1 MLKYTTIIFDL
12 DGTLMNTLD
21 DLTISTNH
29 ALSQMGLPTRTIDE
43 VRQFLGNG
51 VRKLIEMAV
60 PENTSED
67 MIERVITCFLQ
78 HYTFHCKDHSKPYDG
93 ILSLLSSL
101 KGMGCRMA
109 IVSNKPDIEVKK
121 LNSEHFAD
129 YIDVAL
135 GENEKSGIPRK
146 PSPAMVFE
154 AIVQLGSEPEQC
166 LYVGDSDVDIL
177 TARNAGIDCLSVT
190 WGFKT
195 AEFLSQFGA
204 TRMIDSPSEML
215 EVIKEG

>member
-1 MLKYTTIIFDL
+1 MSKYTTIIFDL

-29 ALSQMGLPTRTIDE
+29 ALSQMGFPTRTIDE

-51 VRKLIEMAV
+51 VRTLIEMAL
-60 PENTSED
+60 PEKTTED
-67 MIERVITCFLQ
+67 TIERTISCFLQ
-78 HYTFHCKDHSKPYDG
+78 HYTSHCKDHSRPYDG
-93 ILSLLSSL
+93 ILELLSSL
-101 KGMGCRMA
+101 KKMGVKMA
-109 IVSNKPDIEVKK
+109 IVSNKPDVEVKK
-121 LNSEHFAD
+121 LNAEHFAEF
-129 YIDVAL
+129 IDVAL

-146 PSPAMVFE
+146 PSPAMVYE
-154 AIVQLGSEPEQC
+154 AINQLGSEPEKC

-215 EVIKEG
+215 EVI

>member
-1 MLKYTTIIFDL
+1 MPKYTTIIFDL

-21 DLTISTNH
+21 DLTISTNY
-29 ALSQMGLPTRTIDE
+29 ALSQMGFPTRTIDE

-51 VRKLIEMAV
+51 VRKLIEMAL

-67 MIERVITCFLQ
+67 MIERVISCFLQ
-78 HYTFHCKDHSKPYDG
+78 HYTSHCKDHSRPYDG
-93 ILSLLSSL
+93 ILELLSSL
-101 KGMGCRMA
+101 KKMGVKMA
-109 IVSNKPDIEVKK
+109 IVSNKPDVEVKK
-121 LNSEHFAD
+121 LNAEHFAEF
-129 YIDVAL
+129 IDVAL

-146 PSPAMVFE
+146 PSPAMVYE
-154 AIVQLGSEPEQC
+154 AINQLGSEPEKC

-204 TRMIDSPSEML
+204 TKMIDEPSQMMEM
-215 EVIKEG
+215 I

>member
-1 MLKYTTIIFDL
+1 MPKYTAIIFDL

-29 ALSQMGLPTRTIDE
+29 ALSQMGFPTRTIDE

-51 VRKLIEMAV
+51 VRTLIEMAL
-60 PENTSED
+60 PENSTED
-67 MIERVITCFLQ
+67 TIERTISCFLQ
-78 HYTFHCKDHSKPYDG
+78 HYTSHCKDHSRPYDG
-93 ILSLLSSL
+93 ILELLGTL
-101 KGMGCRMA
+101 KKMGIKMA
-109 IVSNKPDIEVKK
+109 IVSNKPDVEVKK
-121 LNSEHFAD
+121 LNAEHFAAF
-129 YIDVAL
+129 IDVAL

-146 PSPAMVFE
+146 PSPAMVYE
-154 AIVQLGSEPEQC
+154 AINQLDAESGKC
-166 LYVGDSDVDIL
+166 LYVGDSDVDIM

-204 TRMIDSPSEML
+204 TKMIDVPSQMMGM
-215 EVIKEG
+215 I

>member
-1 MLKYTTIIFDL
+1 MSKYTTIIFDL

-29 ALSQMGLPTRTIDE
+29 ALSQMGFPTRTIDE

-51 VRKLIEMAV
+51 VRTLIEMAL
-60 PENTSED
+60 PEKTTED
-67 MIERVITCFLQ
+67 TIERTISCFLQ
-78 HYTFHCKDHSKPYDG
+78 HYTSHCKDHSRPYDG
-93 ILSLLSSL
+93 ILELLSSL
-101 KGMGCRMA
+101 KKMGVKMA
-109 IVSNKPDIEVKK
+109 IVSNKPEVEVKK
-121 LNSEHFAD
+121 LNAEHFAEF
-129 YIDVAL
+129 IDVAL

-146 PSPAMVFE
+146 PSPAMVYE
-154 AIVQLGSEPEQC
+154 AINQLGAEPGKS

-204 TRMIDSPSEML
+204 TKMIDIPSQML
-215 EVIKEG
+215 DVI

>member
-1 MLKYTTIIFDL
+1 MSKYTTIIFDL

-29 ALSQMGLPTRTIDE
+29 ALSQMGFPTRTIDE

-51 VRKLIEMAV
+51 VRTLIEMAL
-60 PENTSED
+60 PEKTTED
-67 MIERVITCFLQ
+67 TIERTISCFLQ
-78 HYTFHCKDHSKPYDG
+78 HYTSHCKDHSRPYDG
-93 ILSLLSSL
+93 ILELLSSL
-101 KGMGCRMA
+101 KKMGVKMA

-121 LNSEHFAD
+121 LNSEHFAE

-135 GENEKSGIPRK
+135 GEKEKSGIPRK
-146 PSPAMVFE
+146 PSPAMVYE
-154 AIVQLGSEPEQC
+154 AINQLGAEPEKS

-215 EVIKEG
+215 EVI

>member
-1 MLKYTTIIFDL
+1 MSKYTTIIFDL

-29 ALSQMGLPTRTIDE
+29 ALSQMGFTTRTIDE

-51 VRKLIEMAV
+51 VRTLIEMAL
-60 PENTSED
+60 PEKTTED
-67 MIERVITCFLQ
+67 TIERTISCFLQ
-78 HYTFHCKDHSKPYDG
+78 HYTSHCKDHSRPYDG
-93 ILSLLSSL
+93 ILELLSSL
-101 KGMGCRMA
+101 KKMGVKMA
-109 IVSNKPDIEVKK
+109 IVSNKPDVEVKK
-121 LNSEHFAD
+121 LNAEHFAEF
-129 YIDVAL
+129 IDVAL

-146 PSPAMVFE
+146 PSPAMVYE
-154 AIVQLGSEPEQC
+154 AINQLGAEPEKC

-204 TRMIDSPSEML
+204 AKMIDAPSQML
-215 EVIKEG
+215 KII

>member
-1 MLKYTTIIFDL
+1 MSKYTTIIFDL

-29 ALSQMGLPTRTIDE
+29 ALSQMGFPTRTIDE

-51 VRKLIEMAV
+51 VRTLIEMAL
-60 PENTSED
+60 PEKTTED
-67 MIERVITCFLQ
+67 TIERTISCFLQ
-78 HYTFHCKDHSKPYDG
+78 HYTSHCKDHSRPYDG
-93 ILSLLSSL
+93 ILELLSSL
-101 KGMGCRMA
+101 KKMGVKMA
-109 IVSNKPDIEVKK
+109 IVSNKPEVEVKK
-121 LNSEHFAD
+121 LNAEHFAEF
-129 YIDVAL
+129 IDVAL

-146 PSPAMVFE
+146 PSPAMVYE
-154 AIVQLGSEPEQC
+154 AINQLGAEPGKS

-195 AEFLSQFGA
+195 VEFLSQFGA
-204 TRMIDSPSEML
+204 TKMIDAPSQML
-215 EVIKEG
+215 KII

>member
-1 MLKYTTIIFDL
+1 MSKYTTIIFDL

-29 ALSQMGLPTRTIDE
+29 ALSQMGFTTRTIDE

-51 VRKLIEMAV
+51 VRTLIEMAL
-60 PENTSED
+60 PEETTED
-67 MIERVITCFLQ
+67 TIERTISCFLQ
-78 HYTFHCKDHSKPYDG
+78 HYTSHCKDHSRPYDG
-93 ILSLLSSL
+93 ILELLSSL
-101 KGMGCRMA
+101 KKMGVKMA
-109 IVSNKPDIEVKK
+109 IVSNKPDVEVKK
-121 LNSEHFAD
+121 LNAEHFAEF
-129 YIDVAL
+129 IDVAL

-146 PSPAMVFE
+146 PSPAMVYE
-154 AIVQLGSEPEQC
+154 AINQLGSEPEKC

-204 TRMIDSPSEML
+204 TKMIDSPSQML
-215 EVIKEG
+215 KII

>member
-1 MLKYTTIIFDL
+1 MSKYTTIIFDL

-29 ALSQMGLPTRTIDE
+29 ALSQMGFTTRTIDE

-51 VRKLIEMAV
+51 VRTLIEMAL
-60 PENTSED
+60 PEKTTED
-67 MIERVITCFLQ
+67 TIERTISCFLQ
-78 HYTFHCKDHSKPYDG
+78 HYTSHCKDHSRPYDG
-93 ILSLLSSL
+93 ILELLSSL
-101 KGMGCRMA
+101 KKMGVKMA
-109 IVSNKPDIEVKK
+109 IVSNKPDVEVKK
-121 LNSEHFAD
+121 LNAEHFAEF
-129 YIDVAL
+129 IDVAL

-146 PSPAMVFE
+146 PSPAMVYE
-154 AIVQLGSEPEQC
+154 AINQLGAEPGKS

>member
-1 MLKYTTIIFDL
+1 MSKYTTIIFDL

-29 ALSQMGLPTRTIDE
+29 ALSQMGFTTRTIDE

-51 VRKLIEMAV
+51 VRTLIEMAL
-60 PENTSED
+60 PEKTTED
-67 MIERVITCFLQ
+67 TIERTISCFLQ
-78 HYTFHCKDHSKPYDG
+78 HYTSHCKDHSRPYDG
-93 ILSLLSSL
+93 ILELLSSL
-101 KGMGCRMA
+101 KKMGVKMA
-109 IVSNKPDIEVKK
+109 IVSNKPDVEVKK
-121 LNSEHFAD
+121 LNAEHFAEF
-129 YIDVAL
+129 IDVAL

-146 PSPAMVFE
+146 PSPAMVYE
-154 AIVQLGSEPEQC
+154 AINQLGSEPEKC

>member
-1 MLKYTTIIFDL
+1 MSKYTTIIFDL

-29 ALSQMGLPTRTIDE
+29 ALSQMGFTTRTIDE

-51 VRKLIEMAV
+51 VRTLIEMAL
-60 PENTSED
+60 PEKTTED
-67 MIERVITCFLQ
+67 TIERTISSFLQ
-78 HYTFHCKDHSKPYDG
+78 HYTSHCKDHSRPYDG
-93 ILSLLSSL
+93 ILELLSSL
-101 KGMGCRMA
+101 KKMGVKMA
-109 IVSNKPDIEVKK
+109 IVSNKPDVEVKK
-121 LNSEHFAD
+121 LNAEHFAEF
-129 YIDVAL
+129 IDIAL

-146 PSPAMVFE
+146 PSPAMVYE
-154 AIVQLGSEPEQC
+154 AINQLGAEPEKS

-204 TRMIDSPSEML
+204 TKMIDAPSQML
-215 EVIKEG
+215 KII

>member
-1 MLKYTTIIFDL
+1 MSKYTTIIFDL

-29 ALSQMGLPTRTIDE
+29 ALSQMGFTTRTIDE

-51 VRKLIEMAV
+51 VRTLIEMAL
-60 PENTSED
+60 PEKTTED
-67 MIERVITCFLQ
+67 TIERTISCFLQ
-78 HYTFHCKDHSKPYDG
+78 HYTSHCKDHSRPYDG
-93 ILSLLSSL
+93 ILELLSSL
-101 KGMGCRMA
+101 KKMGVKMA
-109 IVSNKPDIEVKK
+109 IVSNKPDVEVKK
-121 LNSEHFAD
+121 LNAEHFAEF
-129 YIDVAL
+129 IDVAL

-146 PSPAMVFE
+146 PSPAMVYE
-154 AIVQLGSEPEQC
+154 AINQLGAEPEKS

-204 TRMIDSPSEML
+204 TNMIDAPLQMMEM
-215 EVIKEG
+215 I

>member
-1 MLKYTTIIFDL
+1 MSKYTTIIFDL

-29 ALSQMGLPTRTIDE
+29 ALSQMGFPTRTIDE

-51 VRKLIEMAV
+51 VRTLIEMAL
-60 PENTSED
+60 PEKTTED
-67 MIERVITCFLQ
+67 TIERTISCFLQ
-78 HYTFHCKDHSKPYDG
+78 HYTLHCKDHSRPYDG
-93 ILSLLSSL
+93 ILELLSSL
-101 KGMGCRMA
+101 KKMGVKMA
-109 IVSNKPDIEVKK
+109 IVSNKPDVEVKK
-121 LNSEHFAD
+121 LNAEHFAEF
-129 YIDVAL
+129 IGVAL

-146 PSPAMVFE
+146 PSPAMVYE
-154 AIVQLGSEPEQC
+154 AINQLGSEPEKC

-204 TRMIDSPSEML
+204 TKMIDAPSQML
-215 EVIKEG
+215 KMI

>member
-1 MLKYTTIIFDL
+1 MSKYTTIIFDL

-29 ALSQMGLPTRTIDE
+29 ALSQMGFTTRTIDE

-51 VRKLIEMAV
+51 VRTLIEMAL
-60 PENTSED
+60 PEKTTED
-67 MIERVITCFLQ
+67 TIERTISCFLQ
-78 HYTFHCKDHSKPYDG
+78 HYTSHCKDHSRPYDG
-93 ILSLLSSL
+93 ILELLSSL
-101 KGMGCRMA
+101 KKMGVKMA
-109 IVSNKPDIEVKK
+109 IVSNKPDVEVKK
-121 LNSEHFAD
+121 LNAEHFAEF
-129 YIDVAL
+129 IDVAL

-146 PSPAMVFE
+146 PSPAMVYE
-154 AIVQLGSEPEQC
+154 AINQLGAEPEKS

-204 TRMIDSPSEML
+204 TKMIDSPSEML
-215 EVIKEG
+215 EVI

>member
-1 MLKYTTIIFDL
+1 MSKYTTIIFDL

-29 ALSQMGLPTRTIDE
+29 ALSQMGFTTRTIDE

-51 VRKLIEMAV
+51 VRTLIEMAL
-60 PENTSED
+60 PEKTTED
-67 MIERVITCFLQ
+67 TIERTISCFLQ
-78 HYTFHCKDHSKPYDG
+78 HYTSHCKDHSRPYDG
-93 ILSLLSSL
+93 ILELLSSL
-101 KGMGCRMA
+101 KKMGVKMA
-109 IVSNKPDIEVKK
+109 IVSNKPEVEVKK
-121 LNSEHFAD
+121 LNAEHFAEF
-129 YIDVAL
+129 IDVAL

-146 PSPAMVFE
+146 PSPAMVYE
-154 AIVQLGSEPEQC
+154 AINQLGAEPGKS

-195 AEFLSQFGA
+195 VEFLSQFGA
-204 TRMIDSPSEML
+204 TKMIDAPSQML
-215 EVIKEG
+215 KII

>member
-1 MLKYTTIIFDL
+1 MSKYTTIIFDL

-29 ALSQMGLPTRTIDE
+29 ALSQMGFPTRTIDE

-51 VRKLIEMAV
+51 VRTLIEMAL
-60 PENTSED
+60 PEKTTED
-67 MIERVITCFLQ
+67 TIERTISCFLQ
-78 HYTFHCKDHSKPYDG
+78 HYTSHCKDHSRPYDG
-93 ILSLLSSL
+93 ILELLSSL
-101 KGMGCRMA
+101 KKMGVKMA
-109 IVSNKPDIEVKK
+109 IVSNKPEVEVKK
-121 LNSEHFAD
+121 LNAEHFAEF
-129 YIDVAL
+129 IDVAL

-146 PSPAMVFE
+146 PSPAMVYE
-154 AIVQLGSEPEQC
+154 AINQLGAEPGKS

-195 AEFLSQFGA
+195 VEFLSQFGA
-204 TRMIDSPSEML
+204 TKMIDIPSQML
-215 EVIKEG
+215 KII

>member
-1 MLKYTTIIFDL
+1 MPKYTAIIFDL
-12 DGTLMNTLD
+12 YGTLMNTLD

-29 ALSQMGLPTRTIDE
+29 ALSQMGFPTRTIDE

-51 VRKLIEMAV
+51 VRKLIEMAL
-60 PENTSED
+60 PEKTTED
-67 MIERVITCFLQ
+67 TIERTISCFLQ
-78 HYTFHCKDHSKPYDG
+78 HYTLHCKDHSRPYDG
-93 ILSLLSSL
+93 ILELLSSL
-101 KGMGCRMA
+101 KKMGVKMA
-109 IVSNKPDIEVKK
+109 IVSNKPDVEVKK
-121 LNSEHFAD
+121 LNAEHFAEF
-129 YIDVAL
+129 IDVAL

-146 PSPAMVFE
+146 PSPAMVYE
-154 AIVQLGSEPEQC
+154 AMAQLGSEPEKC

-204 TRMIDSPSEML
+204 TKMIDAPSQML
-215 EVIKEG
+215 KII

>member
-1 MLKYTTIIFDL
+1 MSKYTTIIFDL

-29 ALSQMGLPTRTIDE
+29 ALSQMGFTTRTIDE

-51 VRKLIEMAV
+51 VRTLIEMAL
-60 PENTSED
+60 PEKTTED
-67 MIERVITCFLQ
+67 TIERTISCFLQ
-78 HYTFHCKDHSKPYDG
+78 HYTSHCKDHSRPYDG
-93 ILSLLSSL
+93 ILELLSSL
-101 KGMGCRMA
+101 KKMGVKMA
-109 IVSNKPDIEVKK
+109 IVSNKPEVEVKK
-121 LNSEHFAD
+121 LNAEHFAEF
-129 YIDVAL
+129 IDVAL

-146 PSPAMVFE
+146 PSPAMVYE
-154 AIVQLGSEPEQC
+154 AINQLSAEPGKS

-204 TRMIDSPSEML
+204 TKMIDIPSQML
-215 EVIKEG
+215 DVI

>member
-1 MLKYTTIIFDL
+1 MSKYTTIIFDL

-29 ALSQMGLPTRTIDE
+29 ALSQMGFPTRTIDE

-60 PENTSED
+60 PDNTSEE
-67 MIERVITCFLQ
+67 MIESMISCFLQ
-78 HYTFHCKDHSKPYDG
+78 HYTSHCKDHSKPYEG
-93 ILSLLSSL
+93 ILELLDSL
-101 KGMGCRMA
+101 KKMGIGMA
-109 IVSNKPDIEVKK
+109 IVSNKPDAEVKK
-121 LNSEHFAD
+121 LNAEHFAEF
-129 YIDVAL
+129 IGVAL

-146 PSPAMVFE
+146 PSPAMVYE
-154 AIVQLGSEPEQC
+154 AINQLGSEPEKC

-204 TRMIDSPSEML
+204 TKMIDAPLQMMEM
-215 EVIKEG
+215 I

>member
-78 HYTFHCKDHSKPYDG
+78 HYTTHCKDHS
-93 ILSLLSSL
+93 
-101 KGMGCRMA
+101 
-109 IVSNKPDIEVKK
+109 
-121 LNSEHFAD
+121 
-129 YIDVAL
+129 
-135 GENEKSGIPRK
+135 IPRK

-154 AIVQLGSEPEQC
+154 AIAQLGSEPEQC

-215 EVIKEG
+215 DVIKEG

>member
-1 MLKYTTIIFDL
+1 MSKYTTIIFDL

-29 ALSQMGLPTRTIDE
+29 ALSQMGFTTRTIDE

-51 VRKLIEMAV
+51 VRTLIEMAL
-60 PENTSED
+60 PEKTTED
-67 MIERVITCFLQ
+67 TIERTISCFLQ
-78 HYTFHCKDHSKPYDG
+78 HYTSHCKDHSRPYDG
-93 ILSLLSSL
+93 ILELLSSL
-101 KGMGCRMA
+101 KKMGVKMA
-109 IVSNKPDIEVKK
+109 IVSNKPDVEVKK
-121 LNSEHFAD
+121 LNAEHFAEF
-129 YIDVAL
+129 IDVAL

-146 PSPAMVFE
+146 PSPAMVYE
-154 AIVQLGSEPEQC
+154 AINQLGSEPEKS

-204 TRMIDSPSEML
+204 TNMIDAPSQML
-215 EVIKEG
+215 KII